1 MTQTHPGIDVG
12 MPPPAYA
19 QPHTPQQ
26 PAPPPPMLPPHMPPP
41 RRHTGALTLTLAALA
56 VVLAAAA
63 LLVALLRPGPAPAPA
78 TARPTTPAAP
88 TFTNDQVTAAKEK
101 ACNAA
106 ITINDRLLVETNGP
120 RATGPD
126 DALGLARRASALN
139 ALLTAAVWLPAQVDP
154 ATPSDVK
161 AAIAAYA
168 GAAGDALVKTNDLDL
183 LHNAYAAMTTSYGQI
198 ERGCA

>member
-41 RRHTGALTLTLAALA
+41 RRRTGALTLTLAALA

-106 ITINDRLLVETNGP
+106 KTIHERLLTETNWP
-120 RATGPD
+120 PPTGPD
-126 DALGLARRASALN
+126 DALGWSRRSLVASDYLAAS
-139 ALLTAAVWLPAQVDP
+139 TWLPTRVDP
-154 ATPSDVK
+154 AAPSELRNAVT
-161 AAIAAYA
+161 AYAA
-168 GAAGDALVKTNDLDL
+168 GAADAFGSSTDIDQLDRA
-183 LHNAYAAMTTSYGQI
+183 HAAMTTSYGQI
-198 ERGCA
+198 ERSCA

>member
-19 QPHTPQQ
+19 QPHIPQQ

-63 LLVALLRPGPAPAPA
+63 LIVALLRPGPTPAPA

-106 ITINDRLLVETNGP
+106 KTINDRLLVETNWPTPTQPG
-120 RATGPD
+120 
-126 DALGLARRASALN
+126 DALDQAQR
-139 ALLTAAVWLPAQVDP
+139 ALLGKDYLAAAIWLPTQVDP
-154 ATPSDVK
+154 AAPNDLR
-161 AAIAAYA
+161 AAVTAYA
-168 GAAGDALVKTNDLDL
+168 TAAGDAFGSSTDIDQ
-183 LHNAYAAMTTSYGQI
+183 LHRAHAAMTASYGQI
-198 ERGCA
+198 ERSCA